1 MRIIRIPFLRDKR
14 GISTIVGTMIFM
26 GIIFT
31 SIVPMYLVM
40 RQADTIY
47 DQKTAAM
54 SSFDQER
61 ADEKIIVYAYPL
73 NQTSN
78 QLKATVKNTGA
89 IAVTI
94 VRLWINDTFYS
105 LNVIVPPQGTMNLG
119 SFSVNIDRSI
129 SYYIMVTTNKGNV
142 FPSTS
147 GTLYYS
153 YSDGTWY
160 TASLGISV
168 NIANDQGKYDMLV
181 KNMTWS
187 DEYKSTGTEFGD
199 VIHWFE
205 VATSGTYIVTVT
217 KYIGGDKNN
226 PLNWVNLPGTP
237 VNVVIQ
243 WPGGTPIVYV
253 YSSGIN
259 I

>member
-14 GISTIVGTMIFM
+14 GISTIIGTMIFI

-47 DQKTAAM
+47 DQKTALM
-54 SSFDQER
+54 NSLDQER
-61 ADEKIIVYAYPL
+61 ADEQIIVYSYPL
-73 NQTSN
+73 TNTSN
-78 QLKATVKNTGA
+78 MLKATVENTGA
-89 IAVTI
+89 ITVTI
-94 VRLWINDTFYS
+94 VRLWIND
-105 LNVIVPPQGTMNLG
+105 VPYLLDVTVPSTGSETLG
-119 SFSVNIDRSI
+119 SFSVMLPAKPGNR
-129 SYYIMVTTNKGNV
+129 SYYVEVTTSRGNI

-147 GTLYYS
+147 GSLF

-168 NIANDQGKYDMLV
+168 FVANDQGKYDINV
-181 KNMTWS
+181 KNEGGSSIGRYTS
-187 DEYKSTGTEFGD
+187 VGTEFGD
-199 VIHWFE
+199 VIRWFE
-205 VATSGTYIVTVT
+205 VATPGTYSVSVQ
-217 KYIGGDKNN
+217 KYKGGNK
-226 PLNWVNLPGTP
+226 WVNVPGSP
-237 VNVVIQ
+237 VNVEIN

-253 YSSGIN
+253 YVSGMN